1 MSTLTI
7 NNASIAVIEP
17 IYFDLQCSGGN
28 DGFQDKEYCSATDIL
43 NFRDYTN
50 YEGTLYVQL
59 ERVSPSQTH
68 EIDILLITS
77 EGRYTMNGDTIN
89 SFETTDTVSID
100 ASVYKNLEGWSS
112 YSYEYKLNFYKSND
126 EQQSYYEL
134 LSTSSIIFRAI

>member
-28 DGFQDKEYCSATDIL
+28 GGSQDEEYCSATDIL

-68 EIDILLITS
+68 EIDISLITS

-100 ASVYKNLEGWSS
+100 ASVYKNLKGWSS

>member
-1 MSTLTI
+1 MSILTI

-59 ERVSPSQTH
+59 ERVSLSKPNKM
-68 EIDILLITS
+68 DIFLITS

-100 ASVYKNLEGWSS
+100 ASIYKNSGGWSY

-126 EQQSYYEL
+126 EQSYEL
-134 LSTSSIIFRAI
+134 LSTSSIIFRAM

>member
-1 MSTLTI
+1 MSTLTV

-28 DGFQDKEYCSATDIL
+28 GGSQDEEYCSATNIL
-43 NFRDYTN
+43 DFESYTD

-59 ERVSPSQTH
+59 ERVSPIQTH
-68 EIDILLITS
+68 EINIFLVTS
-77 EGRYTMNGDTIN
+77 EGGYAMNGDTIN
-89 SFETTDTVSID
+89 SFETTDNVSID

-126 EQQSYYEL
+126 EQTYEL
-134 LSTSSIIFRAI
+134 LSTSSIIFRAL

>member
-1 MSTLTI
+1 MSILTI

-17 IYFDLQCSGGN
+17 IYFDLQCSGDK
-28 DGFQDKEYCSATDIL
+28 DGFQDKEYCSSTDIL

-59 ERVSPSQTH
+59 ERVSPSKTNKM
-68 EIDILLITS
+68 DIFLITS

-100 ASVYKNLEGWSS
+100 ASIYKNSGGWSY
-112 YSYEYKLNFYKSND
+112 YSYKYKLNFYKSND
-126 EQQSYYEL
+126 EQSYEL
-134 LSTSSIIFRAI
+134 LSTSSIIFRAM

>member
-17 IYFDLQCSGGN
+17 IYFGLQCSGGN
-28 DGFQDKEYCSATDIL
+28 GGSQDEEYCSATDIL
-43 NFRDYTN
+43 NFRDYTD

-59 ERVSPSQTH
+59 ERVSPIKTH
-68 EIDILLITS
+68 EINISLITS
-77 EGRYTMNGDTIN
+77 DGGYAMNGDVIN

-112 YSYEYKLNFYKSND
+112 YSYKYKLNFYKSND
-126 EQQSYYEL
+126 EQSYEL
-134 LSTSSIIFRAI
+134 LSTSSIIFRAM

>member
-1 MSTLTI
+1 MSILTI

-28 DGFQDKEYCSATDIL
+28 DGFQDEEYCSAMDIL
-43 NFRDYTN
+43 NFRDYTD

-77 EGRYTMNGDTIN
+77 EGFYTMNGDTIN
-89 SFETTDTVSID
+89 SFETTDTIIID
-100 ASVYKNLEGWSS
+100 AFVYKNLEGWSS
-112 YSYEYKLNFYKSND
+112 YSYEYKLNFYKSNN

-134 LSTSSIIFRAI
+134 LSTSSIIFRAM

>member
-1 MSTLTI
+1 MSKLTI

-17 IYFDLQCSGGN
+17 MYFDLQCSGGSN
-28 DGFQDKEYCSATDIL
+28 GGFQDEEYCSATDIL
-43 NFRDYTN
+43 NFRDYTD
-50 YEGTLYVQL
+50 YEGTLYIQL

-68 EIDILLITS
+68 EINIFLITS
-77 EGRYTMNGDTIN
+77 EGNYSMNGDAIN

-126 EQQSYYEL
+126 DHSSEL

>member
-7 NNASIAVIEP
+7 NNVSIAVIEP

-28 DGFQDKEYCSATDIL
+28 DGFQYKEYCSATDIL

-59 ERVSPSQTH
+59 ERVSPSQTK
-68 EIDILLITS
+68 EIDIFLITS

-100 ASVYKNLEGWSS
+100 ASVYKKLGGWSS

-126 EQQSYYEL
+126 EQPYEL
-134 LSTSSIIFRAI
+134 LSTSSIIFRAM

>member
-1 MSTLTI
+1 MSILTI

-17 IYFDLQCSGGN
+17 MYFDLQCSGGN
-28 DGFQDKEYCSATDIL
+28 GGSQDEEYCSATNIL
-43 NFRDYTN
+43 NFRDYTD
-50 YEGTLYVQL
+50 YEGTLYIQL

-68 EIDILLITS
+68 EINILLITS
-77 EGRYTMNGDTIN
+77 DGRYTMNGDLIN

-126 EQQSYYEL
+126 EHSSEL

>member
-28 DGFQDKEYCSATDIL
+28 DGFQDEEYCSATDIL
-43 NFRDYTN
+43 NFRDYTD

-126 EQQSYYEL
+126 EQSYEL
-134 LSTSSIIFRAI
+134 LSTSSIIFRAM

>member
-28 DGFQDKEYCSATDIL
+28 NGFQDEEYCSAMNIL
-43 NFRDYTN
+43 SFRDYTD
-50 YEGTLYVQL
+50 YEGTLYIQL

-68 EIDILLITS
+68 EIDISLITS
-77 EGRYTMNGDTIN
+77 EGSYTMNGDTIN

-100 ASVYKNLEGWSS
+100 AFVYKNLEGWSS
-112 YSYEYKLNFYKSND
+112 YVYKYKLNFYKTND
-126 EQQSYYEL
+126 EQSYEL

>member
-1 MSTLTI
+1 MSILTI
-7 NNASIAVIEP
+7 NNASIAVIVP
-17 IYFDLQCSGGN
+17 IYFFDLQCSGGN
-28 DGFQDKEYCSATDIL
+28 NGFQDEEYCSATDIL

-59 ERVSPSQTH
+59 ERVSPSQTNK
-68 EIDILLITS
+68 IDIFLITS

-100 ASVYKNLEGWSS
+100 ASVYKNLQGWSS

-126 EQQSYYEL
+126 GQSYEL
-134 LSTSSIIFRAI
+134 LSTSSIIFRAM

>member
-1 MSTLTI
+1 MSRLTI

-28 DGFQDKEYCSATDIL
+28 GGSQDGEYCSATNIL
-43 NFRDYTN
+43 NFRDYTD
-50 YEGTLYVQL
+50 YEGTLYIQL

-68 EIDILLITS
+68 EIDIFLITS
-77 EGRYTMNGDTIN
+77 EGSYIMNGDLIN

-100 ASVYKNLEGWSS
+100 ASVDKNLEDWSY
-112 YSYEYKLNFYKSND
+112 YSYEYKLNFYKYND
-126 EQQSYYEL
+126 EQSYEL

>member
-7 NNASIAVIEP
+7 NNAGIAVIKP

-28 DGFQDKEYCSATDIL
+28 NGFQDEEYCSATDIL

-59 ERVSPSQTH
+59 KRVSPSHTY
-68 EIDILLITS
+68 EIDISLITS
-77 EGRYTMNGDTIN
+77 DGRYTMNDDTIN
-89 SFETTDTVSID
+89 SFKTTDTVSID
-100 ASVYKNLEGWSS
+100 ASLYKNLEGWAS
-112 YSYEYKLNFYKSND
+112 YSYKYNLNFYKSND
-126 EQQSYYEL
+126 EQTYEL

>member
-1 MSTLTI
+1 MSTSTI

-28 DGFQDKEYCSATDIL
+28 GGSQDEEYCSATNIL
-43 NFRDYTN
+43 NFRDYTD
-50 YEGTLYVQL
+50 YEGTLYIQL

-68 EIDILLITS
+68 EIDIFLITS
-77 EGRYTMNGDTIN
+77 EGSYTMNGDTIN

-112 YSYEYKLNFYKSND
+112 YVYKYKLNFYKSND
-126 EQQSYYEL
+126 EQSYEL

>member
-1 MSTLTI
+1 MSTLTV

-59 ERVSPSQTH
+59 ERVSLSKPNKM
-68 EIDILLITS
+68 DIFLITS

-100 ASVYKNLEGWSS
+100 ASIYKNLGGWSY

-126 EQQSYYEL
+126 EQSYEL
-134 LSTSSIIFRAI
+134 LSTSSIIFRAM

>member
-1 MSTLTI
+1 MSRLTI

-28 DGFQDKEYCSATDIL
+28 GGSQDEEYCSATNIL
-43 NFRDYTN
+43 NFRDYTD
-50 YEGTLYVQL
+50 YEGTLYIQL

-68 EIDILLITS
+68 EIDIFLITS
-77 EGRYTMNGDTIN
+77 EGSYIMNGDLIN

-100 ASVYKNLEGWSS
+100 ASVDNNLEGWSY
-112 YSYEYKLNFYKSND
+112 YSYEYKLNFYKYND
-126 EQQSYYEL
+126 EQSYEL

>member
-1 MSTLTI
+1 MSIITI

-28 DGFQDKEYCSATDIL
+28 GGSQDEEYCSATNIL
-43 NFRDYTN
+43 NFRDYTD
-50 YEGTLYVQL
+50 YEGTLYIQL

-68 EIDILLITS
+68 EIDIFLITS
-77 EGRYTMNGDTIN
+77 EGSYIMNGDLIN

-100 ASVYKNLEGWSS
+100 ASVDKNLEGWSY
-112 YSYEYKLNFYKSND
+112 YSYEYKLNFYKYND
-126 EQQSYYEL
+126 EQSYEL